1 MEKNAYYS
9 FIDGEMTFK
18 SPLNKEIEFD
28 LMLKISPV
36 KGNIVYEYNPFR
48 NYRLDVD
55 MFEYKKHMYTIDE
68 LKNIGITPNGDS
80 WSGITDDD
88 IPLLYESGCIVDF
101 ETDQLKFDVNHPVE
115 MLPQYSYDGSV
126 NLVIN
131 DGINIPRLINS
142 RFSVIG
148 KNQYEVVDRKGDNDV
163 NIYDRG
169 SQFDIDTSLY
179 KRVVEIPKLSFL
191 GVFSGGN
198 LPVGNYTLYFKY
210 SDDDGNETD
219 FVAESGVIS
228 VFIGNN
234 SSSINGGIKD
244 MNSFKLIKFLISN
257 IDPGYSYVKVYITRK
272 TSGESGKFVSSSY
285 RMNTKFEVSKSMSCQ
300 ITITNLDDAEQI
312 PVEEINLQYC
322 IASAVETQTT
332 VQNRLFL
339 GNIKRP
345 NIDYKELSDLS
356 LRICPSICVENYNNM
371 DVEYSNSISNTYLD
385 PKFIYNKTGYANNG
399 EMYCFGIVYILS
411 DNTLSPVFPVRGR
424 MNISTFD
431 INKSKNN
438 LHYSEIPI
446 IKKNDNGEDVR
457 IYISSDEENG
467 KIIKVDSNDGGGYT
481 LTDNDEIEN
490 VWGIVS
496 INVSNSDSGGND
508 SNKIYS
514 IKMSIHDSVKKDFF
528 TELSKLGI
536 KGFFFVRQKRIPI
549 TLCQAVTIA
558 QDKYSKTPFIPV
570 DSQILKDSSVENV
583 SNDMSYITERFM
595 NSNNILTQ
603 DFIDRLYVASD
614 KSVVNNCAIC
624 PDYDC
629 DEGRFNSIFN
639 GSEYYIIESNFKPI
653 KNRFYMNPSYNRSM
667 YIETED
673 NNRYDIGSTYLSNV
687 ITVNLGAPIIATSKS
702 MWRGMSGSAEEA
714 FRFEYIERENK
725 VKNASNVVRGNF
737 GKYIGLEGIDLKC
750 SIINI
755 ASQEYI
761 SSNYDKIKTRRND
774 KSQYYAISD
783 RYALKDFYTSD
794 GNILGNEIIDNMM
807 SYIYRGDSFICM
819 FTHRFNYNFIDPDT
833 PNNDKIVDE
842 ETWKNGYDFDNS
854 DFSKIN
860 RGDVNAVQMGMWL
873 TFPIV
878 SYNNLNIRSLD
889 NEYPEEE
896 ALTGH
901 KRGFYPYYGMSVEG
915 SMKIPESSIL
925 NTGLSQSLGERW
937 NFPVPDVPYIKNHFQ
952 NRILYSDIHVNDA
965 FKNGFR
971 VFQAMSY
978 KDYPMT
984 YGSITKLMN
993 LNGNIICVFEHGI
1006 VSIPVNERVQ
1016 SGEGAGGNVFINT
1029 PNVLPENPFV
1039 ISDMFGSQ
1047 WKDSIIKTPAGIYGV
1062 DTIAKKIWRIDG
1074 NKIEIISDFKIQ
1086 QFLNLNI
1093 SLTERELLPIIGIRN
1108 VKTHFNRFKNDV
1120 MFTFYDNTVGFEEK
1134 VWNICFNEILN
1145 TWVTFYSW
1153 LPSYSENI
1161 DNMYF
1166 SFDRNTSKW
1175 ITKLGMSKAGNSFS
1189 EGIVLTENIFKKS
1202 IFNGD
1207 RKIGDL
1213 DCIVELPDSKTG
1225 IRYIKKFSLQHDNFG
1240 YYKKYF
1246 EIKNN
1251 SLYVKNGVNYD
1262 DLIAN
1267 IYTIDKN
1274 TGRRIFK
1281 NRNESD
1287 YRDTIVFQLN
1297 VRCDITLEYDG
1308 DDNNIKQHVS
1318 EWNEYQYL
1326 GMGYYEYVVAVMP
1339 EDNMM
1344 FLTTDFWKHGQ
1355 SGIIDIKDEIK
1366 PCVWYG
1372 KQHPFEFE
1380 FVVVDDT
1387 SIHKIFECLEIIGNN
1402 SEPDSFH
1409 YEVVGDAYEFSVDKK
1424 NMYFRQEALKAL
1436 YQYNGSDILY
1446 EHSFTNV
1453 IPEQRNMGT
1462 YNEKSTVFP
1471 LYYARQDTF
1480 NDVEDYYRLL
1490 TAPNKDYINL
1500 TGSEIIYDKV
1510 MCEYHIWTHKKA
1522 SDIKKN
1528 GLFRGDMS
1536 YDEDKW
1542 YVQIPLINCMY
1553 KNEDNWRVPE
1563 SEPKKTYIDSNGKSV
1578 TMALPPLGVM
1588 NSPVPGDIIN
1598 TDLTDDDFPEC
1609 LKDLGYNIDDIDL
1622 SEWVSSHITNSTK
1635 REEANIRDKWCKIRV
1650 RYTGEKMTIVQ
1661 AVKTLYNAT
1670 TI

>member
-1 MEKNAYYS
+1 MTDIRETDMNFENNLITS
-9 FIDGEMTFK
+9 FE
-18 SPLNKEIEFD
+18 SPLNNDIRFG
-28 LMLKISPV
+28 LMLKVFPV
-36 KGNIVYEYNPFR
+36 KGNIVYEYNPFHNFR
-48 NYRLDVD
+48 VEKNS
-55 MFEYKKHMYTIDE
+55 FEYKKFIYTEEE
-68 LKNIGITPNGDS
+68 LFEKYGIKPNGDYTG
-80 WSGITDDD
+80 WNGLTDDD
-88 IPLLYESGCIVDF
+88 IPILIEAGSIVDF
-101 ETDQLKFDVNHPVE
+101 DTEQLQFDVNHPIE
-115 MLPQYSYDGSV
+115 MLPQYSYDGST

-131 DGINIPRLINS
+131 DGKNIPRLINS

-163 NIYDRG
+163 NIYDQG
-169 SQFDIDTSLY
+169 KQFDIDTSLY
-179 KRVVEIPKLSFL
+179 KRVVEIPELDFL
-191 GVFSGGN
+191 GVFNGGN
-198 LPVGNYTLYFKY
+198 LPVGNYVFYFKY
-210 SDDDGNETD
+210 MDDDGNETD
-219 FVAESGVIS
+219 FVSESGIVS
-228 VFIGNN
+228 LFIGYGPD
-234 SSSINGGIKD
+234 SENGGIKD
-244 MNSFKLIKFLISN
+244 MNSFKSVKFLLSN
-257 IDPGYSYVKVYITRK
+257 IDPGYSFVKVCLTR
-272 TSGESGKFVSSSY
+272 TTSAESGEIVTSAY
-285 RMNTKFEVSKSMSCQ
+285 EINEKFEVSKSMACQ
-300 ITITNLDDAEQI
+300 INVLNLDNALQI
-312 PVEEINLQYC
+312 TLEDINRQYF
-322 IASAVETQTT
+322 IASSAETQTS

-339 GNIKRP
+339 GNVHKPDIP
-345 NIDYKELSDLS
+345 YKELSDLS
-356 LRICPSICVENYNNM
+356 LRICPSISKKSYNIQ
-371 DVEYSNSISNTYLD
+371 DYEYSNDVKNTYND
-385 PKFIYNKTGYANNG
+385 ESFIYNYTGYANG
-399 EMYCFGIVYILS
+399 EMYCFGIVYIMP
-411 DNTLSPVFPVRGR
+411 DNTLSPVFYIRGA
-424 MNISTFD
+424 MNISEQ
-431 INKSKNN
+431 NNYSK
-438 LHYSEIPI
+438 IPI
-446 IKKNDNGEDVR
+446 YKTTDSGLKERV
-457 IYISSDEENG
+457 YISYDEESG
-467 KIIKVDSNDGGGYT
+467 EIISPNDDGYEIQVSE
-481 LTDNDEIEN
+481 NIEN
-490 VWGIVS
+490 VWGVVS
-496 INVSNSDSGGND
+496 ILVKQNGSQND
-508 SNKIYS
+508 SNTIYS
-514 IKMSIHDSVKKDFF
+514 IDFNIDKDIYSDFF
-528 TELSKLGI
+528 KILSDNNI

-549 TLCQAVTIA
+549 TLCQALSIA
-558 QDKYSKTPFIPV
+558 TDKYSYVPVLPV
-570 DSQILKDSSVENV
+570 DSTYLKNFINNNEINNSKDGIC
-583 SNDMSYITERFM
+583 YIAETFLDEDRK
-595 NSNNILTQ
+595 LTH
-603 DFIDRLYVASD
+603 DFIGRIRVLNINSINQNA
-614 KSVVNNCAIC
+614 AIC

-629 DEGRFNSIFN
+629 NQGRFNSIFN
-639 GSEYYIIESNFKPI
+639 GTEFYINEANFKPVGDRLSMDASQSRHMYV
-653 KNRFYMNPSYNRSM
+653 NVETNNNFNNDSYQKAP
-667 YIETED
+667 I
-673 NNRYDIGSTYLSNV
+673 
-687 ITVNLGAPIIATSKS
+687 ITVNDSAPIIAIKESL
-702 MWRGMSGSAEEA
+702 WRGRAGEAEEA
-714 FRFEYIERENK
+714 YRFEYLQRENK
-725 VKNASNVVRGNF
+725 VKNATNIIRGVF
-737 GKYIGLEGIDLKC
+737 GPYLGLGTPITNGC
-750 SIINI
+750 SILNI
-755 ASQEYI
+755 KTSECV
-761 SSNYDKIKTRRND
+761 SSDYNKIKARHSD
-774 KSQYYAISD
+774 KSPYYSISK
-783 RYALKDFYTSD
+783 RYSLKLFYKNETELND
-794 GNILGNEIIDNMM
+794 YNIISESIKN
-807 SYIYRGDSFICM
+807 IYRGDSFICM
-819 FTHRFNYNFIDPDT
+819 FTHRFNRNFQDPDT
-833 PNNDKIVDE
+833 PINDKIVDE
-842 ETWKNGYDFDNS
+842 ETWINGYQFDDNDFAN
-854 DFSKIN
+854 IN
-860 RGDVNAVQMGMWL
+860 RGDVNAIQMGMWV
-873 TFPIV
+873 TFPVI
-878 SYNNLNIRSLD
+878 SYRNLNIRSLD
-889 NEYPEEE
+889 NNYPEEE
-896 ALTGH
+896 ALTGN
-901 KRGFYPYYGMSVEG
+901 KRGFYPYYGLHPGGAFKM
-915 SMKIPESSIL
+915 PESSIL
-925 NTGLSQSLGERW
+925 NIGLSQSLGERW

-952 NRILYSDIHVNDA
+952 NRILYSDVHVNDA

-1134 VWNICFNEILN
+1134 VWNVCFNEILN

-1202 IFNGD
+1202 IFNGN

-1308 DDNNIKQHVS
+1308 DNNNIKQHVS

-1446 EHSFTNV
+1446 EHSFTDV
-1453 IPEQRNMGT
+1453 IPEQRNVGT